1 MYVREALSYCY
12 LHSYFCLKRMFLG
25 NIHVLRKHKGGR
37 EGGGQPNAYVC
48 LQHTVSSQDFRSLSV
63 FLILLSKFVD
73 VLMTL
78 GKNSLN
84 SESLEV
90 KVAISRKNFLKK
102 FRKKI
107 FLSKFCFI
115 FF

>member
-1 MYVREALSYCY
+1 MT
-12 LHSYFCLKRMFLG
+12 HYFEGDVNDMMVNSTSFL
-25 NIHVLRKHKGGR
+25 NIFSILEFGT
-37 EGGGQPNAYVC
+37 EI
-48 LQHTVSSQDFRSLSV
+48 LLHTVSSQDFRSLSV

-90 KVAISRKNFLKK
+90 KVAISRKKFLKK